1 MATQEDYSQGI
12 RDWFT
17 NRSGYQSTY
26 PLDYSHTNE
35 DLNDW
40 YNDWGRFGLANPL
53 TPGGASTYRPNDVQW
68 DQIQDFFNQ
77 RGIDN
82 NRWSIA
88 NVFKDFNLM
97 PDSVAKTLSE
107 EQTSTPAVENNSNP
121 MSDKDWLTS
130 QYNTYFARDPI
141 FGGKLADGRDDP
153 GDADYW
159 LDQLAGGMS
168 RSDVVTHLNTSP
180 ESNELRSEI
189 FRLANDPSAPTD
201 VNERFKLARSNT
213 PLGGQTMA
221 DAKANFTGIFQDPNA
236 ATTETET
243 ETETETPAPTS
254 GGGGG
259 YSGPS
264 LDDFR
269 SMLLELFDSPWTPVG
284 YGWGG
289 TNADAVRINRSQG
302 SRRGR
307 SYAGN
312 KSSFNRSGSRLSQG
326 TPWMNTLGM

>member
-82 NRWSIA
+82 NRLSIA

-107 EQTSTPAVENNSNP
+107 EQTPAVENKLPNWDDLNNADFLSNRY
-121 MSDKDWLTS
+121 KFWL
-130 QYNTYFARDPI
+130 NRDV
-141 FGGKLADGRDDP
+141 GQEGL
-153 GDADYW
+153 DYW
-159 LDQLAGGMS
+159 GKELEGGMS
-168 RSDVVTHLNTSP
+168 R
-180 ESNELRSEI
+180 
-189 FRLANDPSAPTD
+189 AD
-201 VNERFKLARSNT
+201 VNEAIGKSYETKNYLQNVRDINKDYRDKGLDASSSEIRSAAREMT
-213 PLGGQTMA
+213 PLGSNTTT
-221 DAKANFTGIFQDPNA
+221 DSITPTTP
-236 ATTETET
+236 TTET
-243 ETETETPAPTS
+243 TETPASTPTS
-254 GGGGG
+254 GGGG
-259 YSGPS
+259 
-264 LDDFR
+264 
-269 SMLLELFDSPWTPVG
+269 
-284 YGWGG
+284 
-289 TNADAVRINRSQG
+289 
-302 SRRGR
+302 
-307 SYAGN
+307 
-312 KSSFNRSGSRLSQG
+312 
-326 TPWMNTLGM
+326 